1 MAIKYTKN
9 FLDKLEN
16 LFAAS
21 SYHLRYEKGNFKSG
35 YCLLKETKVVIINKY
50 FPLEGKINALID
62 ILVELDFDPK
72 EFKEKANQDFLSELR
87 QTTLKFWS
95 SPFWEQAPPK
105 ESQSSDVPALYVNP
119 SILETK
125 DSELPFI

>member
-1 MAIKYTKN
+1 MVVKYTKN

-35 YCLLKETKVVIINKY
+35 YCLLKETKVVIIN
-50 FPLEGKINALID
+50 ALID
-62 ILVELDFDPK
+62 ILAELDFDPK

-87 QTTLKFWS
+87 QTTLKF
-95 SPFWEQAPPK
+95 
-105 ESQSSDVPALYVNP
+105 
-119 SILETK
+119 
-125 DSELPFI
+125 